1 MVTEDFEKF
10 EAWVEYCF
18 THGQADF
25 HGYSGHYDGDL
36 VAALARHDA
45 FAEVPAATTAS
56 HMIRLFEDPG
66 FIVDTYNDQQ
76 IGDATWFI
84 FGMSGSRLERVLSA
98 EVAPEVQVRLLHA
111 IETMY
116 VECFDR
122 VCCMRGT
129 MNDEPCY
136 EFFHVDGAV
145 YMIGDM
151 GGFPSW
157 MEERGSLPH
166 CVDPILEV
174 LTNILKRC
182 RTSTCH
188 ISALHGLGHNVQ
200 ADPERISA
208 IIDRYLTR
216 GDLLDWVRAYAMNAR
231 QGAVQ

>member
-18 THGQADF
+18 TSGYADF
-25 HGYSGHYDGDL
+25 MRSSSPNDSFFE
-36 VAALARHDA
+36 AKEARHEA
-45 FAEVPAATTAS
+45 FTQMSAARVVA

-66 FIVDTYNDQQ
+66 VIVDKYDEQQ

-84 FGMSGSRLERVLSA
+84 FGIGGQCFVRAMSE
-98 EVAPEVQVRLLHA
+98 EVEASEQVRLIRA

-136 EFFHVDGAV
+136 DFFHVDGAV

-151 GGFPSW
+151 GGFPNW
-157 MEERGSLPH
+157 MRGRGSLPH
-166 CVDPILEV
+166 FVDPILEV

-188 ISALHGLGHNVQ
+188 ISALHGLGHNVRGH
-200 ADPERISA
+200 PERIGA

-216 GDLLDWVRAYAMNAR
+216 SDLLDWVRSYAMDAR
-231 QGAVQ
+231 RGAVQ

>member
-1 MVTEDFEKF
+1 MVAEDFEEF

-18 THGQADF
+18 TSGYTDF
-25 HGYSGHYDGDL
+25 NGYSGHYDGDL

-45 FAEVPAATTAS
+45 FVLVPAATTAS
-56 HMIRLFEDPG
+56 HMIRLFEDPR

-84 FGMSGSRLERVLSA
+84 FGMAGQCFVRAMSE
-98 EVAPEVQVRLLHA
+98 EVEAFEQVRLLRA

-136 EFFHVDGAV
+136 DFFHVDGAV

-157 MEERGSLPH
+157 MRGRGSLSH
-166 CVDPILEV
+166 FVDPILEV

-188 ISALHGLGHNVQ
+188 ISALHGLGHNVRGH
-200 ADPERISA
+200 PERIGA

-216 GDLLDWVRAYAMNAR
+216 GDLLDWVRSYAMDAR
-231 QGAVQ
+231 RGAVQ